1 MVAVLNQDGYGSSQ
15 GPAETHAGQKA
26 GLVGFDGHPPTAA
39 VPLLASRQVGVDILR
54 SQGKSCGNP
63 LQ

>member
-1 MVAVLNQDGYGSSQ
+1 MVAVFNQDGDGCSQ

-26 GLVGFDGHPPTAA
+26 GLVGFDGHPPTAPVSA
-39 VPLLASRQVGVDILR
+39 LASRQVGVDVR
-54 SQGKSCGNP
+54 ECQGKSCGDT